1 MLSISDEIKPLLLE
15 NSLHREIIIRFPNAA
30 EGEISEIGSS
40 NIIAESFELKHS
52 ICDEKEFVLGGCI
65 TGQLTIQVV
74 GIEQALNN
82 KRINVFIRQTYSTGD
97 LLPSDTLYPSDDL
110 FPGPQKATIE
120 TQIFSGT
127 IDSSLRQKNRSV
139 KEIIAYDDMYL
150 MSQTKCATWF
160 KGYVQYTVTK
170 TDTTL
175 RNLIISTLD
184 HFEAATGAD
193 IMKLANESDVF
204 ITNGFNDSKVL
215 KMDLDTVKSVVKDN
229 MVVTDLLK
237 AFCELNSYFAIINPK
252 GKLVFTKLF
261 KSGVSTT
268 EKKPVDEE
276 IDAYADLSFEEYT
289 TRPINRI
296 RFKYN
301 KDQNSD
307 YGFSTD
313 RQSWY
318 VSDNIITSCCSD
330 VSEFVNAF
338 YQNNSGTIKNYIFYD
353 LYSYRPFSADVFARW
368 WLEPGD
374 KVKIKTGYDDT
385 ETIESF
391 VFERT
396 IKGINGMRV
405 TLKAQGTEFIG
416 KDEIE
421 EDGTV

>member
-1 MLSISDEIKPLLLE
+1 MLSIPNEIKPLLLE
-15 NSLHREIIIRFPNAA
+15 NSIHREIIIRFPNAA

-65 TGQLTIQVV
+65 AGQLTIQVV

-82 KRINVFIRQTYSTGD
+82 KRINVFIRQTYSTGE
-97 LLPSDTLYPSDDL
+97 LYPSDTLYPSDDL

-127 IDSSLRQKNRSV
+127 IDSSLRQKNRSI

-160 KGYVQYTVTK
+160 LGYVQYTITK
-170 TDTTL
+170 QDTTL
-175 RNLIISTLD
+175 WKLLYSTLE
-184 HFEAATGAD
+184 HFE
-193 IMKLANESDVF
+193 ILANVSVRIGTF
-204 ITNGFNDSKVL
+204 SPGFNGNKIL
-215 KMDLDTVKSVVKDN
+215 KMNYDTAKSVVKDN

-237 AFCELNSYFAIINPK
+237 AYCELNACFAIINEY
-252 GKLVFTKLF
+252 GNLVFRKLY
-261 KSGVSTT
+261 KKTSSAT

-276 IDAYADLSFEEYT
+276 ITAYADLSFEEYT

-301 KDQNSD
+301 KDQNCD

-330 VSEFVNAF
+330 VGELVTAF
-338 YQNNSGTIKNYIFYD
+338 NNNNGNNYIFYD

-385 ETIESF
+385 ETVESF

-421 EDGTV
+421 SDTV

>member
-1 MLSISDEIKPLLLE
+1 MIALDEQIKPLLLE
-15 NSLHREIIIRFPNAA
+15 NSIHREIIIRFPNAA
-30 EGEISEIGSS
+30 ESEISEIGSS
-40 NIIAESFELKHS
+40 NIIADSFELKHS
-52 ICDEKEFVLGGCI
+52 ICDDREFVLGGCI
-65 TGQLTIQVV
+65 VGQLTIQVV

-82 KRINVFIRQTYSTGD
+82 KRINVFIRQTYSTGE
-97 LLPSDTLYPSDDL
+97 LYPSDTLYPSDDL

-160 KGYVQYTVTK
+160 LGYVEHTIVDKPLK
-170 TDTTL
+170 TLANTL
-175 RNLIISTLD
+175 LS
-184 HFEAATGAD
+184 HFESLTSAD
-193 IMKLANESDVF
+193 SDDNDSSKIV
-204 ITNGFNDSKVL
+204 IGKGFNDENIL
-215 KMDLDTVKSVVKDN
+215 KMNYDTAKSVVKDN

-237 AFCELNSYFAIINPK
+237 AYCELNACFAIINRF
-252 GKLVFTKLF
+252 GNLVLKRLYKKT
-261 KSGVSTT
+261 SSAT

-276 IDAYADLSFEEYT
+276 INAYADLSFEEYT
-289 TRPINRI
+289 TRSINRI

-301 KDQNSD
+301 KDQNCN
-307 YGFSTD
+307 YGFSAD

-318 VSDNIITSCCSD
+318 VSDNIITSCCSN

-338 YQNNSGTIKNYIFYD
+338 NDNNGNNYIFND

-374 KVKIKTGYDDT
+374 KVKIKTGYNDT

-421 EDGTV
+421 DDTV

>member
-1 MLSISDEIKPLLLE
+1 MLE
-15 NSLHREIIIRFPNAA
+15 NSIHREIIIRFPNAA

-65 TGQLTIQVV
+65 AGQLTIQVV

-160 KGYVQYTVTK
+160 LGYVEHTIVDKPLKTLATVLIESSTDVGTK
-170 TDTTL
+170 AIG
-175 RNLIISTLD
+175 RN
-184 HFEAATGAD
+184 
-193 IMKLANESDVF
+193 
-204 ITNGFNDSKVL
+204 FNDEKIL
-215 KMDLDTVKSVVKDN
+215 KMNYDTVKSVVKDN

-237 AFCELNSYFAIINPK
+237 AYCELNACFGIINSYGNLVLK
-252 GKLVFTKLF
+252 KLYKAT
-261 KSGVSTT
+261 SSAT

-276 IDAYADLSFEEYT
+276 INAYADLSFEEYT

-301 KDQNSD
+301 KDLNFD
-307 YGFSTD
+307 YGHSAT

-330 VSEFVNAF
+330 VGELITAF
-338 YQNNSGTIKNYIFYD
+338 NDNKGNNYIFND

-385 ETIESF
+385 ETVESF

-421 EDGTV
+421 SDTV

>member
-1 MLSISDEIKPLLLE
+1 MLSIPNEIKPLLLE
-15 NSLHREIIIRFPNAA
+15 NSIHREIIIRFPNAA

-52 ICDEKEFVLGGCI
+52 ICDDKEFVIGGCI
-65 TGQLTIQVV
+65 AGQLTIQVV

-82 KRINVFIRQTYSTGD
+82 KRINVFIRQTYSTGE
-97 LLPSDTLYPSDDL
+97 LYPSDTLYPSDDL

-160 KGYVQYTVTK
+160 LGYVEHTK
-170 TDTTL
+170 ENKSLRTL
-175 RNLIISTLD
+175 IHTALE
-184 HFEAATGAD
+184 HFEVATDSD
-193 IMKLANESDVF
+193 IGVGYLPINFNSDK
-204 ITNGFNDSKVL
+204 ILNMNYE
-215 KMDLDTVKSVVKDN
+215 TVKSVVKDN
-229 MVVTDLLK
+229 TVVTDLLK
-237 AFCELNSYFAIINPK
+237 AYCELNASFAIINPL
-252 GKLVFTKLF
+252 GKIKMVQLYKQENSAKTA
-261 KSGVSTT
+261 
-268 EKKPVDEE
+268 KKPVDEE
-276 IDAYADLSFEEYT
+276 INAYADLSFEEYT

-301 KDQNSD
+301 KDLNFD
-307 YGFSTD
+307 YGHSAT

-330 VSEFVNAF
+330 VGELITAF
-338 YQNNSGTIKNYIFYD
+338 NDNKGNNYIFND

-385 ETIESF
+385 ETVESF

-421 EDGTV
+421 SDKV

>member
-1 MLSISDEIKPLLLE
+1 MLAIDEQTKSLLLE
-15 NSLHREIIIRFPNAA
+15 NSIHREIIIRFPNAT

-65 TGQLTIQVV
+65 AGQLTIQVV

-82 KRINVFIRQTYSTGD
+82 KRINVFIRQAYSTGD
-97 LLPSDTLYPSDDL
+97 LLPSNALYPSGDL
-110 FPGPQKATIE
+110 YPGHQKATIE
-120 TQIFSGT
+120 KQIFSGT

-139 KEIIAYDDMYL
+139 KEIVAYDDMYL
-150 MSQTKCATWF
+150 MSQTKCAAWF
-160 KGYVQYTVTK
+160 EGYVQYSVIGK
-170 TDTTL
+170 NRTL
-175 RNLIISTLD
+175 RHLIFTTLD
-184 HFEAATGAD
+184 HFESLTNSD
-193 IMKLANESDVF
+193 ISYGEIPLS
-204 ITNGFNDSKVL
+204 FNDL
-215 KMDLDTVKSVVKDN
+215 KILNMNLDTVKSVVRDN

-237 AFCELNSYFAIINPK
+237 AYCELNACLAIMSPT
-252 GKLVFTKLF
+252 GKLKLTKLY
-261 KSGVSTT
+261 KQVNTASAT
-268 EKKPVDEE
+268 EKKPVDE
-276 IDAYADLSFEEYT
+276 IITAYADLTFEEYT

-301 KDQNSD
+301 KDKNFD
-307 YGFSTD
+307 YGHSAT

-318 VSDNIITSCCSD
+318 VSDNLITSCCSD
-330 VSEFVNAF
+330 VSEFITAF
-338 YQNNSGTIKNYIFYD
+338 NDNNGKNYIFND
-353 LYSYRPFSADVFARW
+353 LYSYRPFSADAFARW

-374 KVKIKTGYDDT
+374 KVAVKTGYNDT

-416 KDEIE
+416 KDEFE
-421 EDGTV
+421 NGTV

>member
-1 MLSISDEIKPLLLE
+1 MLAIDEQTRSLLLE
-15 NSLHREIIIRFPNAA
+15 NSIHREIIIRFPNAA

-65 TGQLTIQVV
+65 AGQLTIQVV

-82 KRINVFIRQTYSTGD
+82 KRINVFIRQAYSTGD
-97 LLPSDTLYPSDDL
+97 LLPSNALYPSGDL
-110 FPGPQKATIE
+110 YPGHQKATIE
-120 TQIFSGT
+120 KQIFSGT

-139 KEIIAYDDMYL
+139 KEIVAYDDMYL
-150 MSQTKCATWF
+150 MSQTKCAAWF
-160 KGYVQYTVTK
+160 EGYVQYSVIGK
-170 TDTTL
+170 NRTL
-175 RNLIISTLD
+175 RHLIFTTLD
-184 HFEAATGAD
+184 HFETLTNSD
-193 IMKLANESDVF
+193 ISYGEIPLS
-204 ITNGFNDSKVL
+204 FNDL
-215 KMDLDTVKSVVKDN
+215 KILNMNLDTVKSVVRDN

-237 AFCELNSYFAIINPK
+237 AYCELNACFAIMSPT
-252 GKLVFTKLF
+252 GKLKLTKLY
-261 KSGVSTT
+261 KQVNTASAT
-268 EKKPVDEE
+268 EKKPVDE
-276 IDAYADLSFEEYT
+276 IITAYADLTFEEYT

-301 KDQNSD
+301 KDKNFD
-307 YGFSTD
+307 YGHSAT

-318 VSDNIITSCCSD
+318 VSDNLITSCCSD
-330 VSEFVNAF
+330 VSEFITAF
-338 YQNNSGTIKNYIFYD
+338 NDNNGKNYIFND
-353 LYSYRPFSADVFARW
+353 LYSYRPFSADAFARW

-374 KVKIKTGYDDT
+374 KVAIKTGYNDT

-421 EDGTV
+421 NDTV